1 MLALTSR
8 RLRRTAQRVF
18 GWQRLRPAQLDA
30 MKGVMKGR
38 DVLAVMPTGAGK
50 SAVYQVPAVLLGGPV
65 VVVSPLIALQRDQM
79 QSLLDSG
86 GLRAAAI
93 NSAQKRSDNETA
105 WARISASSV
114 DVVFLAPEQ
123 LAKPDVAERLA
134 AVRPRLLVVD
144 EAHCVSSWGHDFRP
158 DYLRLRHA
166 RERLGNPPVLALTAN
181 AAAPVRRDIAER
193 LGMTDP
199 LEVVSG
205 FDRPNIHLDV
215 TAFQEEAAKERF
227 VVERAA
233 VEEKPGIVYAAT
245 RRAAD
250 KYAKELAELG
260 LAAASYHAGRPA
272 AERGETQDRFRDGE
286 LDVVV
291 ATSAFGMGIDKADVR
306 FVLHASVP
314 GSLDAYYQEIGRA
327 GRDGAPARAILAYR
341 SKDLGLQR
349 YFAAGS
355 PDADA
360 LRRVAERLRAEG
372 AAMGATRLREACD
385 LSATG
390 LSAVLNLLE
399 ETGAVTTG
407 RNGTRWT
414 GLTDDEKGGT
424 PAGTAKSTAED
435 DVEAVVQ
442 RALAVD
448 ATHRKLEQSR
458 VDMMRGYAE
467 TSDCRRRF
475 LLGYF
480 GETVPVPCG
489 ACGNCSGPAP
499 GAGHDLREERGG
511 AGRRRS
517 RGEGRTTA
525 AGVPADT
532 RRSARLRLRGG
543 AAPRSAADGPGTGAS
558 SAGRPAATAAPAHPY
573 LPGVRVRHGQWGE
586 GEVMSEGDGKV
597 TVLFSTVG
605 YRTLSL
611 AVVTDRHLLDTMP

>member
-1 MLALTSR
+1 MFALTSR
-8 RLRRTAQRVF
+8 RLRGIARRVF
-18 GWQRLRPAQLDA
+18 GWQQLRPAQLSA
-30 MKGVMKGR
+30 MKAVMKGR

-79 QSLLDSG
+79 QSLLGSG
-86 GLRAAAI
+86 ALRAAAI
-93 NSAQKRSDNETA
+93 NSAQRRSDNETA

-123 LAKPDVAERLA
+123 LAKPDVTDRLA

-193 LGMTDP
+193 LGMNDP
-199 LEVVSG
+199 VEIVAG

-215 TAFQEEAAKERF
+215 TTFQDGAAKERF

-233 VEEKPGIVYAAT
+233 VEEKPGIVYAGT

-250 KYAKELAELG
+250 SYAEQLSDLG
-260 LAAASYHAGRPA
+260 LSAASYHAGRSA
-272 AERGETQDRFRDGE
+272 AERGRTQDRFSSGE

-291 ATSAFGMGIDKADVR
+291 ATSAFGMGIDKANVR

-341 SKDLGLQR
+341 PQDLGLQR
-349 YFAAGS
+349 FFAAGA

-360 LRRVAERLRAEG
+360 LRRVAERLRGEEG
-372 AAMGATRLREACD
+372 PVGATRLRTDCE
-385 LSATG
+385 LGATA

-399 ETGAVTTG
+399 EAGAVRTG
-407 RNGTRWT
+407 RDGSRFT
-414 GLTDDEKGGT
+414 GV
-424 PAGTAKSTAED
+424 AGADGALADD
-435 DVEAVVQ
+435 DVDAAVQ
-442 RALAVD
+442 SALDVY

-458 VDMMRGYAE
+458 VDMMRGYSE
-467 TSDCRRRF
+467 TTDCRRRF

-480 GETVPVPCG
+480 GESVPVPCG
-489 ACGNCSGPAP
+489 ACDNCTGPAAQPASGPR
-499 GAGHDLREERGG
+499 RE
-511 AGRRRS
+511 RS
-517 RGEGRTTA
+517 G
-525 AGVPADT
+525 D
-532 RRSARLRLRGG
+532 
-543 AAPRSAADGPGTGAS
+543 
-558 SAGRPAATAAPAHPY
+558 AGRPDKAATQPRRWLRAGARAGGSAGAVRAAEPVARPTADDHAY
-573 LPGVRVRHGQWGE
+573 LPGVRVRHDQWGQ

-597 TVLFSTVG
+597 TILFESVG

-611 AVVTDRHLLDTMP
+611 AVVTDKRLLATLPDSPR

>member
-1 MLALTSR
+1 MFALTSR
-8 RLRRTAQRVF
+8 RLRGTARRVF
-18 GWQRLRPAQLDA
+18 GWQQLRPAQLSA
-30 MKGVMKGR
+30 MKAVMKGR

-79 QSLLDSG
+79 QSLLGSG
-86 GLRAAAI
+86 ALRAAVI
-93 NSAQKRSDNETA
+93 NSAQRRSDNETA

-123 LAKPDVAERLA
+123 LAKPDVTDRLA

-193 LGMTDP
+193 LGMNDP
-199 LEVVSG
+199 VEVVAG

-215 TAFQEEAAKERF
+215 STFQDGAAKDRF

-233 VEEKPGIVYAAT
+233 VEEKPGIVYAGT

-250 KYAKELAELG
+250 SYAEQLSDLG
-260 LAAASYHAGRPA
+260 LSAASYHAGRPA
-272 AERGETQDRFRDGE
+272 AERGRTQDRFSSGE

-291 ATSAFGMGIDKADVR
+291 ATSAFGMGIDKANVR

-341 SKDLGLQR
+341 AQDLGLQR
-349 YFAAGS
+349 FFAAGA

-360 LRRVAERLRAEG
+360 LRRVAERLRGEEG
-372 AAMGATRLREACD
+372 AVGATRLRADCE
-385 LSATG
+385 LGATA

-399 ETGAVTTG
+399 EAGAVRTGRDGSRFTGA
-407 RNGTRWT
+407 
-414 GLTDDEKGGT
+414 
-424 PAGTAKSTAED
+424 AGTLGSSVDD
-435 DVEAVVQ
+435 DVDAAVQ
-442 RALAVD
+442 SALAVH
-448 ATHRKLEQSR
+448 ATHRRLEQSR

-467 TSDCRRRF
+467 TTDCRRRF

-480 GETVPVPCG
+480 GESVPVPCG
-489 ACGNCSGPAP
+489 ACGNCTGPAAEP
-499 GAGHDLREERGG
+499 ANALRRER
-511 AGRRRS
+511 S
-517 RGEGRTTA
+517 E
-525 AGVPADT
+525 D
-532 RRSARLRLRGG
+532 
-543 AAPRSAADGPGTGAS
+543 
-558 SAGRPAATAAPAHPY
+558 AGRPYKAATRQRRWTRAGARAGGSAGAVRAVETVARPAADDHPY
-573 LPGVRVRHGQWGE
+573 LPGVLVRHDRWGQ
-586 GEVMSEGDGKV
+586 GEVMSEGDGKI
-597 TVLFSTVG
+597 TILFESVG

-611 AVVTDRHLLDTMP
+611 AVVTDKQLLAALPDAPR

>member
-1 MLALTSR
+1 MFALTSR
-8 RLRRTAQRVF
+8 RLRGTARRVF
-18 GWQRLRPAQLDA
+18 GWQQLRPAQLSA
-30 MKGVMKGR
+30 MKAVMKGR

-79 QSLLDSG
+79 QSLLGSG
-86 GLRAAAI
+86 ALRTAAI
-93 NSAQKRSDNETA
+93 NSAQRRSDNETS

-123 LAKPDVAERLA
+123 LAKADVTDRLA

-199 LEVVSG
+199 VEIVAG

-215 TAFQEEAAKERF
+215 TTYQDAAAKERF
-227 VVERAA
+227 VVERTA
-233 VEEKPGIVYAAT
+233 VEEKPGILYAGT
-245 RRAAD
+245 RKAAD
-250 KYAKELAELG
+250 GYAEQLSDLG
-260 LAAASYHAGRPA
+260 LSAASYHAGLSA
-272 AERGETQDRFRDGE
+272 SERRQTQDRFSSGE

-291 ATSAFGMGIDKADVR
+291 ATSAFGMGIDKANVR

-327 GRDGAPARAILAYR
+327 GRDSAPARAILAYR
-341 SKDLGLQR
+341 PQDLGLQR
-349 YFAAGS
+349 FFATGA

-360 LRRVAERLRAEG
+360 LRRVAELLRGEAAAVSATRLRAECEL
-372 AAMGATRLREACD
+372 GATA
-385 LSATG
+385 

-399 ETGAVTTG
+399 ETGAVRTG
-407 RNGTRWT
+407 RDGSRFT
-414 GLTDDEKGGT
+414 GALGADGVSAD
-424 PAGTAKSTAED
+424 D
-435 DVEAVVQ
+435 DVDAVVQ
-442 RALAVD
+442 SALAVH
-448 ATHRKLEQSR
+448 ATHLKLEQSR

-467 TSDCRRRF
+467 TTDCRRRF

-480 GETVPVPCG
+480 GDSVPVPCG
-489 ACGNCSGPAP
+489 ACDNCTGPVAKPASGLRSERFGDAERPYKAAARWRRWLRA
-499 GAGHDLREERGG
+499 GARADATAG
-511 AGRRRS
+511 AVRAA
-517 RGEGRTTA
+517 ETA
-525 AGVPADT
+525 A
-532 RRSARLRLRGG
+532 
-543 AAPRSAADGPGTGAS
+543 
-558 SAGRPAATAAPAHPY
+558 RPTVDEHAY
-573 LPGVRVRHGQWGE
+573 LPGVRVRHDQWGQ
-586 GEVMSEGDGKV
+586 GEVMSEGDGKI
-597 TVLFSTVG
+597 TILFKSVG

-611 AVVTDRHLLDTMP
+611 AVVTDKQLLVALPDSPR

>member
-1 MLALTSR
+1 MFALTSR
-8 RLRRTAQRVF
+8 RLRGTARRVF
-18 GWQRLRPAQLDA
+18 GWQHLRPAQLSA
-30 MKGVMKGR
+30 MKAVMKGH

-79 QSLLDSG
+79 QSLLGSG
-86 GLRAAAI
+86 VLRTAAV
-93 NSAQKRSDNETA
+93 NSAQRKSDNESS

-123 LAKPDVAERLA
+123 LAKTEVTDRLA
-134 AVRPRLLVVD
+134 AVGPRLLVVD

-193 LGMTDP
+193 LGMNDP
-199 LEVVSG
+199 VEIVAG
-205 FDRPNIHLDV
+205 FDRPNIRLEV
-215 TAFQEEAAKERF
+215 AAFQDAAAKERF

-233 VEEKPGIVYAAT
+233 VEEKPGILYAGTRKAADNYAAQ
-245 RRAAD
+245 
-250 KYAKELAELG
+250 LSELG
-260 LAAASYHAGRPA
+260 LAAASYHAGLSA
-272 AERGETQDRFRDGE
+272 AERQEAQDRFSSGE

-341 SKDLGLQR
+341 SQDLGLQR
-349 YFAAGS
+349 FFATGA

-360 LRRVAERLRAEG
+360 LRRVAEFLRGEG
-372 AAMGATRLREACD
+372 DAVSATRLRTGCD
-385 LSATG
+385 IGATA

-399 ETGAVTTG
+399 ETGAVRTG
-407 RNGTRWT
+407 RKGSRYV
-414 GLTDDEKGGT
+414 GTDD
-424 PAGTAKSTAED
+424 
-435 DVEAVVQ
+435 DVDAVV
-442 RALAVD
+442 RSALAVH
-448 ATHRKLEQSR
+448 ATHVKLERSR

-467 TSDCRRRF
+467 ATDCRRRF

-480 GETVPVPCG
+480 GDAGPVPCG
-489 ACGNCSGPAP
+489 GCDNCTGPAP
-499 GAGHDLREERGG
+499 ERPGDTDRTDK
-511 AGRRRS
+511 APARQRRW
-517 RGEGRTTA
+517 
-525 AGVPADT
+525 T
-532 RRSARLRLRGG
+532 R
-543 AAPRSAADGPGTGAS
+543 TGAR
-558 SAGRPAATAAPAHPY
+558 AATPAEAVRPAKPDAPDHAY
-573 LPGVRVRHGQWGE
+573 LPGVRVSHDQWGE
-586 GEVMSEGDGKV
+586 GEVMSEGDGKI
-597 TVLFSTVG
+597 TILFESVG

-611 AVVTDRHLLDTMP
+611 AVVTDKQLLVALP

>member
-1 MLALTSR
+1 MFALTSR
-8 RLRRTAQRVF
+8 RLRGTARRVF
-18 GWQRLRPAQLDA
+18 GWQQLRPAQLSA
-30 MKGVMKGR
+30 MKAVMKGR

-79 QSLLDSG
+79 QSLLGSG
-86 GLRAAAI
+86 ALRTAVI
-93 NSAQKRSDNETA
+93 NSAQRRSDNETA

-123 LAKPDVAERLA
+123 LAKPDVTDRLA

-193 LGMTDP
+193 LGMNDP
-199 LEVVSG
+199 VEVVAG

-215 TAFQEEAAKERF
+215 STFQDGAAKDRF

-233 VEEKPGIVYAAT
+233 VEEKPGIVYAGT

-250 KYAKELAELG
+250 SYAEQLSDLG
-260 LAAASYHAGRPA
+260 LSAASYHAGRPA
-272 AERGETQDRFRDGE
+272 AERGRTQDRFSSGE

-291 ATSAFGMGIDKADVR
+291 ATSAFGMGIDKANVR

-341 SKDLGLQR
+341 AQDLGLQR
-349 YFAAGS
+349 FFAAGA

-360 LRRVAERLRAEG
+360 LRRVAERLRGEEG
-372 AAMGATRLREACD
+372 AVGATRLRADCE
-385 LSATG
+385 LGATA

-399 ETGAVTTG
+399 EAGAVRTGRDGSRFTGA
-407 RNGTRWT
+407 
-414 GLTDDEKGGT
+414 
-424 PAGTAKSTAED
+424 AGTVGSSVDD
-435 DVEAVVQ
+435 DVDAAVQ
-442 RALAVD
+442 SALAVH
-448 ATHRKLEQSR
+448 ATHRRLEQSR

-467 TSDCRRRF
+467 TTDCRRRF

-480 GETVPVPCG
+480 GESVPVPCG
-489 ACGNCSGPAP
+489 ACGNCTGPAAEP
-499 GAGHDLREERGG
+499 ANALRRER
-511 AGRRRS
+511 S
-517 RGEGRTTA
+517 E
-525 AGVPADT
+525 D
-532 RRSARLRLRGG
+532 
-543 AAPRSAADGPGTGAS
+543 
-558 SAGRPAATAAPAHPY
+558 AGRPYKAATRQRRWTRAGARAGGSAGAVRAVETVARPAADDHPY
-573 LPGVRVRHGQWGE
+573 LPGVLVRHDRWGQ
-586 GEVMSEGDGKV
+586 GEVMSEGDGKI
-597 TVLFSTVG
+597 TILFESVG

-611 AVVTDRHLLDTMP
+611 AVVTDKQLLAALPDAPR

>member
-1 MLALTSR
+1 MFALTSR
-8 RLRRTAQRVF
+8 RLRGTARRVF
-18 GWQRLRPAQLDA
+18 GWQQLRPAQLSA
-30 MKGVMKGR
+30 MKAVMKGR

-79 QSLLDSG
+79 QSLLGSG
-86 GLRAAAI
+86 ALRAAVI
-93 NSAQKRSDNETA
+93 NSAQRRSDNETA

-123 LAKPDVAERLA
+123 LAKPDVTDRLA

-193 LGMTDP
+193 LGMNDP
-199 LEVVSG
+199 VEVVAG

-215 TAFQEEAAKERF
+215 STFQDGAAKDRF

-233 VEEKPGIVYAAT
+233 VEEKPGIVYAGT

-250 KYAKELAELG
+250 SYAEQLSDLG
-260 LAAASYHAGRPA
+260 LSAASYHAGRPA
-272 AERGETQDRFRDGE
+272 AERGRTQDRFSSGE

-291 ATSAFGMGIDKADVR
+291 ATSAFGMGIDKANVR

-341 SKDLGLQR
+341 AQDLGLQR
-349 YFAAGS
+349 FFAAGA

-360 LRRVAERLRAEG
+360 LRRVAERLRGEEG
-372 AAMGATRLREACD
+372 AVGATRLRADCE
-385 LSATG
+385 LGATA

-399 ETGAVTTG
+399 EAGAVRTGRDGSRFTGA
-407 RNGTRWT
+407 
-414 GLTDDEKGGT
+414 
-424 PAGTAKSTAED
+424 AGTVGSSVDD
-435 DVEAVVQ
+435 DVDAAVQ
-442 RALAVD
+442 SALAVH
-448 ATHRKLEQSR
+448 ATHRRLEQSR

-467 TSDCRRRF
+467 TTDCRRRF

-480 GETVPVPCG
+480 GESVPVPCG
-489 ACGNCSGPAP
+489 ACGNCTGPAAEP
-499 GAGHDLREERGG
+499 AYALRRERSED
-511 AGRRRS
+511 AGR
-517 RGEGRTTA
+517 
-525 AGVPADT
+525 PYKADT
-532 RRSARLRLRGG
+532 RQRRWTRAGARAGG
-543 AAPRSAADGPGTGAS
+543 
-558 SAGRPAATAAPAHPY
+558 SAGAVRAVETVARPAADDHPY
-573 LPGVRVRHGQWGE
+573 LPGVLVRHDRWGQ
-586 GEVMSEGDGKV
+586 GEVMSEGDGKI
-597 TVLFSTVG
+597 TILFESVG

-611 AVVTDRHLLDTMP
+611 AVVTDKQLLAALPDAPR

>member
-1 MLALTSR
+1 MFVLTSR
-8 RLRRTAQRVF
+8 RLRGVARRVF
-18 GWQRLRPAQLDA
+18 GWQRLRPAQLSA
-30 MKGVMKGR
+30 MKAVMKGR

-79 QSLLDSG
+79 QSLLGSG
-86 GLRAAAI
+86 ALRAAAI
-93 NSAQKRSDNETA
+93 NSAQRRSDNETA

-123 LAKPDVAERLA
+123 LAKPDVTDRLA

-193 LGMTDP
+193 LGMNDP
-199 LEVVSG
+199 VEIVAG

-215 TAFQEEAAKERF
+215 SAFQDGAAKERF

-233 VEEKPGIVYAAT
+233 VEEKPGIVYAGT

-250 KYAKELAELG
+250 SYAERLRDLG
-260 LAAASYHAGRPA
+260 LSAASYHAGLSA
-272 AERGETQDRFRDGE
+272 ADRGRTQDRFSSGE

-291 ATSAFGMGIDKADVR
+291 ATSAFGMGIDKANVR

-341 SKDLGLQR
+341 PQDLGLQR
-349 YFAAGS
+349 FFAAGA

-360 LRRVAERLRAEG
+360 LRRVAERLRGEAG
-372 AAMGATRLREACD
+372 AVGATRLRVDCGLD
-385 LSATG
+385 ATA

-399 ETGAVTTG
+399 EAGAVHTGRDGSRFTGAVG
-407 RNGTRWT
+407 ADGA
-414 GLTDDEKGGT
+414 LADDEVD
-424 PAGTAKSTAED
+424 A
-435 DVEAVVQ
+435 AVQ
-442 RALAVD
+442 SALAVH
-448 ATHRKLEQSR
+448 ATHRRLEQSR
-458 VDMMRGYAE
+458 VDMMRGYCE
-467 TSDCRRRF
+467 TTDCRRRF

-480 GETVPVPCG
+480 GESVPVPCG
-489 ACGNCSGPAP
+489 ACGNCTGPLAKPPSG
-499 GAGHDLREERGG
+499 LRRERSGN
-511 AGRRRS
+511 
-517 RGEGRTTA
+517 
-525 AGVPADT
+525 
-532 RRSARLRLRGG
+532 
-543 AAPRSAADGPGTGAS
+543 
-558 SAGRPAATAAPAHPY
+558 AGRPYKAATRRRRWTRAGARAGASAGAVRAAETVARPAADDHAY
-573 LPGVRVRHGQWGE
+573 LPGVRVRHDQWGH
-586 GEVMSEGDGKV
+586 GEVMSEGDGKI
-597 TVLFSTVG
+597 TILFESVG

-611 AVVTDRHLLDTMP
+611 AVVTDKQLLATLPDAPR

>member
-1 MLALTSR
+1 MFALTSR
-8 RLRRTAQRVF
+8 RLRGTARRVF
-18 GWQRLRPAQLDA
+18 GWQQLRPAQLSA
-30 MKGVMKGR
+30 MKAVMKGR

-79 QSLLDSG
+79 QSLLGSG
-86 GLRAAAI
+86 ALRAAVI
-93 NSAQKRSDNETA
+93 NSAQRRSDNETA

-123 LAKPDVAERLA
+123 LAKPDVTDRLA

-158 DYLRLRHA
+158 EYLRLRHA

-193 LGMTDP
+193 LGMNDP
-199 LEVVSG
+199 VEVVAG

-215 TAFQEEAAKERF
+215 STFQDGAAKDRF

-233 VEEKPGIVYAAT
+233 VEEKPGIVYAGT

-250 KYAKELAELG
+250 SYAEQLSDLG
-260 LAAASYHAGRPA
+260 LSAASYHAGRPA
-272 AERGETQDRFRDGE
+272 AERGRTQDRFSSGE

-291 ATSAFGMGIDKADVR
+291 ATSAFGMGIDKANVR

-341 SKDLGLQR
+341 AQDLGLQR
-349 YFAAGS
+349 FFAAGA

-360 LRRVAERLRAEG
+360 LRRVAERLRGEEG
-372 AAMGATRLREACD
+372 AVGATRLRADCE
-385 LSATG
+385 LGATA

-399 ETGAVTTG
+399 EAGAVRTGRDGSRFTGA
-407 RNGTRWT
+407 
-414 GLTDDEKGGT
+414 
-424 PAGTAKSTAED
+424 AGTVGSSVDD
-435 DVEAVVQ
+435 DVDAAVQ
-442 RALAVD
+442 SALAVH
-448 ATHRKLEQSR
+448 ATHRRLEQSR

-467 TSDCRRRF
+467 TTDCRRRF

-480 GETVPVPCG
+480 GESVPVPCG
-489 ACGNCSGPAP
+489 ACGNCAGPAAEP
-499 GAGHDLREERGG
+499 ANALRRER
-511 AGRRRS
+511 S
-517 RGEGRTTA
+517 E
-525 AGVPADT
+525 D
-532 RRSARLRLRGG
+532 
-543 AAPRSAADGPGTGAS
+543 
-558 SAGRPAATAAPAHPY
+558 AGRPYKAATRQRRWTRAGARAGGSAGAVRAVETVARPAADDHPY
-573 LPGVRVRHGQWGE
+573 LPGVLVRHDRWGQ
-586 GEVMSEGDGKV
+586 GEVMSEGDGKI
-597 TVLFSTVG
+597 TILFESVG

-611 AVVTDRHLLDTMP
+611 AVVTDKQLLAALPDAPR

>member
-1 MLALTSR
+1 MFALTSR
-8 RLRRTAQRVF
+8 RLRGTARRVF
-18 GWQRLRPAQLDA
+18 GWQHLRPAQLSA
-30 MKGVMKGR
+30 MKAVMKGH

-79 QSLLDSG
+79 QSLLGSG
-86 GLRAAAI
+86 ALRTAAV
-93 NSAQKRSDNETA
+93 NSAQRKSDNESS

-123 LAKPDVAERLA
+123 LAKPEVTDRLA

-193 LGMTDP
+193 LGMNDP
-199 LEVVSG
+199 VEIVAG
-205 FDRPNIHLDV
+205 FDRPNIRLEV
-215 TAFQEEAAKERF
+215 AAFQDAAAKERF

-233 VEEKPGIVYAAT
+233 VEEKPGILYAGT
-245 RRAAD
+245 RKAAD
-250 KYAKELAELG
+250 NYAEQLSELG
-260 LAAASYHAGRPA
+260 LAAASYHAGLSA
-272 AERGETQDRFRDGE
+272 AERQEAQDRFSSGE

-341 SKDLGLQR
+341 SQDLGLQR
-349 YFAAGS
+349 FFATGA

-360 LRRVAERLRAEG
+360 LRRVAEFLRGEGDAVSATRLRAECEI
-372 AAMGATRLREACD
+372 GATA
-385 LSATG
+385 

-399 ETGAVTTG
+399 ETEAVSTG
-407 RNGTRWT
+407 RKGSRYV
-414 GLTDDEKGGT
+414 GTDD
-424 PAGTAKSTAED
+424 
-435 DVEAVVQ
+435 DVDAVV
-442 RALAVD
+442 RDALAVH
-448 ATHRKLEQSR
+448 ATHVKLERSR

-467 TSDCRRRF
+467 ATDCRRRF

-480 GETVPVPCG
+480 GDAGPVPCG
-489 ACGNCSGPAP
+489 GCDNCTGPAP
-499 GAGHDLREERGG
+499 E
-511 AGRRRS
+511 
-517 RGEGRTTA
+517 
-525 AGVPADT
+525 
-532 RRSARLRLRGG
+532 RSA
-543 AAPRSAADGPGTGAS
+543 D
-558 SAGRPAATAAPAHPY
+558 AGRPDKAPARQRRWTRTGGRAATPAEAARSSAPDAPDHAY
-573 LPGVRVRHGQWGE
+573 LPGVRVSHDQWGE
-586 GEVMSEGDGKV
+586 GEVMSEGDGKI
-597 TVLFSTVG
+597 TILFESVG

-611 AVVTDRHLLDTMP
+611 AVVTDKQLLVALP

>member
-8 RLRRTAQRVF
+8 RLRGTARRVF
-18 GWQRLRPAQLDA
+18 GWQQLRPAQLSA
-30 MKGVMKGR
+30 MKAVMKGR

-79 QSLLDSG
+79 QSLLGSG
-86 GLRAAAI
+86 ALRAAAI
-93 NSAQKRSDNETA
+93 NSAQRRSDNETA

-123 LAKPDVAERLA
+123 LAKPEVTDRLA

-158 DYLRLRHA
+158 DYLRLRQA

-193 LGMTDP
+193 LGMHDP
-199 LEVVSG
+199 VETVAG
-205 FDRPNIHLDV
+205 FDRPNIDLNV
-215 TAFQEEAAKERF
+215 STFQDAAAKERF

-233 VEEKPGIVYAAT
+233 VEEKPGIVYAGT

-250 KYAKELAELG
+250 SYAEQLSDLG
-260 LAAASYHAGRPA
+260 LSAESYHAGRSA
-272 AERGETQDRFRDGE
+272 AERERIHDRFSSGE

-341 SKDLGLQR
+341 PQDLGLQR
-349 YFAAGS
+349 FFAAGA

-360 LRRVAERLRAEG
+360 LRRVAQRLRDEEG
-372 AAMGATRLREACD
+372 PLGATRLRADCD
-385 LSATG
+385 LGATA

-399 ETGAVTTG
+399 EAGAVRTG
-407 RNGTRWT
+407 RNGSRFT
-414 GLTDDEKGGT
+414 GAVRTDGASADDEID
-424 PAGTAKSTAED
+424 A
-435 DVEAVVQ
+435 AV
-442 RALAVD
+442 RSALAVH

-467 TSDCRRRF
+467 TTDCRRRF

-480 GETVPVPCG
+480 GESVPVPCG
-489 ACGNCSGPAP
+489 ACGNCTGPVSEFAAGP
-499 GAGHDLREERGG
+499 GRERSRT
-511 AGRRRS
+511 AGRPHKAAARQRRWT
-517 RGEGRTTA
+517 RAGARAGAMAAAGRTTQTVA
-525 AGVPADT
+525 
-532 RRSARLRLRGG
+532 
-543 AAPRSAADGPGTGAS
+543 
-558 SAGRPAATAAPAHPY
+558 RPAADDHAY
-573 LPGVRVRHGQWGE
+573 LPGVRVRHDRWGE
-586 GEVMSEGDGKV
+586 GEVMSEGDGKI
-597 TVLFSTVG
+597 TILFESVG

-611 AVVTDRHLLDTMP
+611 AVVTDKQLLAALPDSPR

>member
-1 MLALTSR
+1 MFTLTSR
-8 RLRRTAQRVF
+8 RLRGTARRVF
-18 GWQRLRPAQLDA
+18 GWKQLRPAQLSA

-79 QSLLDSG
+79 QSLLGSG
-86 GLRAAAI
+86 VLRTAAI
-93 NSAQKRSDNETA
+93 NSAQRRSDNDTA

-114 DVVFLAPEQ
+114 DVIFLAPEQ
-123 LAKPDVAERLA
+123 LAKPDVTDRLA

-199 LEVVSG
+199 LEIVAG
-205 FDRPNIHLDV
+205 FDRPNIHLEV
-215 TAFQEEAAKERF
+215 SAFQDAAAKERF

-233 VEEKPGIVYAAT
+233 VEEKPGILYAGTRKAADSYAAQLS
-245 RRAAD
+245 D
-250 KYAKELAELG
+250 LG
-260 LAAASYHAGRPA
+260 LSAASYHAGLSP
-272 AERGETQDRFRDGE
+272 AERRRAQDRFSSGE

-291 ATSAFGMGIDKADVR
+291 ATSAFGMGIDKANVR

-327 GRDGAPARAILAYR
+327 GRDGAPAGAILAYR
-341 SKDLGLQR
+341 TQDLGLQR
-349 YFAAGS
+349 FFATGA

-360 LRRVAERLRAEG
+360 LRRVAERLRGDTGAVSAIRLRAECG
-372 AAMGATRLREACD
+372 IGATA
-385 LSATG
+385 

-399 ETGAVTTG
+399 ETGAVRTG
-407 RNGTRWT
+407 RDGSRFVGATGADGTSA
-414 GLTDDEKGGT
+414 D
-424 PAGTAKSTAED
+424 D
-435 DVEAVVQ
+435 DVDAVVHS
-442 RALAVD
+442 ALAVH
-448 ATHRKLEQSR
+448 ATHLKLEQSR
-458 VDMMRGYAE
+458 IDMMRGYAE

-480 GETVPVPCG
+480 GDSVPVPCG
-489 ACGNCSGPAP
+489 ACDNCTGPVT
-499 GAGHDLREERGG
+499 
-511 AGRRRS
+511 S
-517 RGEGRTTA
+517 
-525 AGVPADT
+525 PASAT
-532 RRSARLRLRGG
+532 RRE
-543 AAPRSAADGPGTGAS
+543 RSGD
-558 SAGRPAATAAPAHPY
+558 AGRPGKAVTRQRRWTRAGARADAGAGAVRAAETVARTETTEDHAY
-573 LPGVRVRHGQWGE
+573 LPGVRVSHDQWGR
-586 GEVMSEGDGKV
+586 GEVMSEGDGKI
-597 TVLFSTVG
+597 TILFESVG

-611 AVVTDRHLLDTMP
+611 AVVTDKQLLVALPD

>member
-1 MLALTSR
+1 MFARTSR
-8 RLRRTAQRVF
+8 RLRVTARRVF
-18 GWQRLRPAQLDA
+18 GWQRLRPAQLTA
-30 MKGVMKGR
+30 MKAVMKGR

-79 QSLLDSG
+79 QSLLGSG
-86 GLRAAAI
+86 ALRAAAI
-93 NSAQKRSDNETA
+93 NSAQRRSDNETA

-123 LAKPDVAERLA
+123 LAKPDVTDRLA

-193 LGMTDP
+193 LGMNDP
-199 LEVVSG
+199 VEVVAG

-215 TAFQEEAAKERF
+215 SAFQDGAAKERF

-233 VEEKPGIVYAAT
+233 VEEKPGIVYAGT
-245 RRAAD
+245 QRAAD
-250 KYAKELAELG
+250 GYAEQLSGLG
-260 LAAASYHAGRPA
+260 LSAASYHAGRSA
-272 AERGETQDRFRDGE
+272 AERGRTQDRFSSGE

-291 ATSAFGMGIDKADVR
+291 ATSAFGMGIDKANVR

-341 SKDLGLQR
+341 PQDLGLQR
-349 YFAAGS
+349 FFAAGA
-355 PDADA
+355 PDAAA
-360 LRRVAERLRAEG
+360 LRRVAERLRS
-372 AAMGATRLREACD
+372 AAGTVGATRLRADCELDPTA
-385 LSATG
+385 

-399 ETGAVTTG
+399 EAGAVRTGRDGSRFTGAA
-407 RNGTRWT
+407 
-414 GLTDDEKGGT
+414 GGS
-424 PAGTAKSTAED
+424 ADD
-435 DVEAVVQ
+435 DVEAAVQ
-442 RALAVD
+442 SALAVH

-467 TSDCRRRF
+467 TTDCRRRF

-480 GETVPVPCG
+480 GESVPTPCG
-489 ACGNCSGPAP
+489 ACGNCTGPVARPASGLRRARS
-499 GAGHDLREERGG
+499 GA
-511 AGRRRS
+511 
-517 RGEGRTTA
+517 
-525 AGVPADT
+525 
-532 RRSARLRLRGG
+532 
-543 AAPRSAADGPGTGAS
+543 
-558 SAGRPAATAAPAHPY
+558 AGRPYKAAARQRRWLRAGARAGASAGAVRAAESVARPAADEHAY
-573 LPGVRVRHGQWGE
+573 LPGVRVRHDQWGQ
-586 GEVMSEGDGKV
+586 GEVMSEGDGKI
-597 TVLFSTVG
+597 TILFESVG

-611 AVVTDRHLLDTMP
+611 AVVTDKQLLATLPDSPR

>member
-8 RLRRTAQRVF
+8 RLRGTARRVF
-18 GWQRLRPAQLDA
+18 GWQHLRPAQLSA
-30 MKGVMKGR
+30 MKAVMKGR

-79 QSLLDSG
+79 QSLLGSG
-86 GLRAAAI
+86 ALRTAAI
-93 NSAQKRSDNETA
+93 NSAQRRSDNETA

-123 LAKPDVAERLA
+123 LAKPDVTDRLA

-193 LGMTDP
+193 LGMNDP
-199 LEVVSG
+199 VEIVAG
-205 FDRPNIHLDV
+205 FDRPNISLDV
-215 TAFQEEAAKERF
+215 TTFQDASAKERF
-227 VVERAA
+227 VLERTAG
-233 VEEKPGIVYAAT
+233 EEKPGILYAGT
-245 RRAAD
+245 RKAAD
-250 KYAKELAELG
+250 SYAEQLSDLG
-260 LAAASYHAGRPA
+260 LAAASYHAGLSA
-272 AERGETQDRFRDGE
+272 AERRQAQDRFSSGE

-341 SKDLGLQR
+341 PQDLGLQR
-349 YFAAGS
+349 FFATGA

-360 LRRVAERLRAEG
+360 LRRVAELLRGEGAAVSATRLRAECEL
-372 AAMGATRLREACD
+372 GATA
-385 LSATG
+385 

-399 ETGAVTTG
+399 VTGAVRTG
-407 RNGTRWT
+407 RDGSRFV
-414 GLTDDEKGGT
+414 GAVGVDGASADDEV
-424 PAGTAKSTAED
+424 D
-435 DVEAVVQ
+435 AVV
-442 RALAVD
+442 RSALAVH
-448 ATHRKLEQSR
+448 ATHVKLERSR

-467 TSDCRRRF
+467 TTDCRRRF

-480 GETVPVPCG
+480 GDSVPVPCG
-489 ACGNCSGPAP
+489 ACDNCTGPVTKPESGP
-499 GAGHDLREERGG
+499 RRG
-511 AGRRRS
+511 RS
-517 RGEGRTTA
+517 RDAGQPAKATA
-525 AGVPADT
+525 RPRRWSRAGA
-532 RRSARLRLRGG
+532 RSDATAG
-543 AAPRSAADGPGTGAS
+543 AVRAAETVA
-558 SAGRPAATAAPAHPY
+558 RPAPDDHAY
-573 LPGVRVRHGQWGE
+573 LPGIRVSHDQWGP
-586 GEVMSEGDGKV
+586 GEVMSEGDGKI
-597 TVLFSTVG
+597 TILFEEVG

-611 AVVTDRHLLDTMP
+611 AVVTDKQLLVALPDAPR

>member
-1 MLALTSR
+1 MFALTSR
-8 RLRRTAQRVF
+8 RLRGTARRVF
-18 GWQRLRPAQLDA
+18 GWQHLRPAQLSA
-30 MKGVMKGR
+30 MKAVMKGC

-79 QSLLDSG
+79 QSLLGSG
-86 GLRAAAI
+86 VLRTAAV
-93 NSAQKRSDNETA
+93 NSAQRKSDNETS

-123 LAKPDVAERLA
+123 LAKPEVTDRLA

-193 LGMTDP
+193 LGMNDP
-199 LEVVSG
+199 VEIVAG
-205 FDRPNIHLDV
+205 FDRPNIRLEV
-215 TAFQEEAAKERF
+215 AAFQDAAAKERF

-233 VEEKPGIVYAAT
+233 VEEKPGILYAGT
-245 RRAAD
+245 RKAAD
-250 KYAKELAELG
+250 NYAEQLSELG
-260 LAAASYHAGRPA
+260 LAAASYHAGLSA
-272 AERGETQDRFRDGE
+272 AERQEAQDRFSSGE

-341 SKDLGLQR
+341 SQDLGLQR
-349 YFAAGS
+349 FFATGA

-360 LRRVAERLRAEG
+360 LRRVAEFLRGEGDAVSATRLRAECG
-372 AAMGATRLREACD
+372 IGATA
-385 LSATG
+385 

-399 ETGAVTTG
+399 ETGAVRTG
-407 RNGTRWT
+407 RKGSRYV
-414 GLTDDEKGGT
+414 GTDD
-424 PAGTAKSTAED
+424 
-435 DVEAVVQ
+435 DVDAVV
-442 RALAVD
+442 RSALAVH
-448 ATHRKLEQSR
+448 ATHVKLERSR

-467 TSDCRRRF
+467 ATDCRRRF

-480 GETVPVPCG
+480 GDAGPVPCG
-489 ACGNCSGPAP
+489 GCDNCTGPAP
-499 GAGHDLREERGG
+499 E
-511 AGRRRS
+511 
-517 RGEGRTTA
+517 
-525 AGVPADT
+525 
-532 RRSARLRLRGG
+532 RSA
-543 AAPRSAADGPGTGAS
+543 D
-558 SAGRPAATAAPAHPY
+558 AGRPGKAPARQRRWTRTGGRAATPAEAVRTTQPDAPDHAY
-573 LPGVRVRHGQWGE
+573 LPGVRVSHDQWGE
-586 GEVMSEGDGKV
+586 GEVMSEGDGKI
-597 TVLFSTVG
+597 TILFESVG

-611 AVVTDRHLLDTMP
+611 AVVTDKQLLVALP